1 VGLDAVRIVPA
12 VKILLLGKDGQVG
25 WELQRSLAP
34 LGDVVAL
41 GSSDREPFNGDLGDP
56 AALAATVRALAPQVI
71 VNAAAYTAVD
81 RAESEPDAARLVNAT
96 AVGALARAAKAGDAW
111 LVHYSTDYVF
121 DGSGSAPWTEQDR
134 PAPLSVYGRSKL
146 EGEELVRASGCRHL
160 IFRTS
165 WVYSARGVNFARTM
179 LRLARERETLRVVD
193 DQVGAPT
200 GAELLADITAH
211 ACRRALTD
219 SSVANAYHV
228 AAAGE
233 TSWFGYARH
242 LVDAARRRGAPI
254 RVADAA
260 IEPIASAAYP
270 QAARRPLN
278 SRLDTTRL
286 RTVFDVSLPAWQEG
300 VDRVVAEW
308 IDDEP
313 PHATRA
319 ATA

>member
-1 VGLDAVRIVPA
+1 M
-12 VKILLLGKDGQVG
+12 KILLLGKDGQVG

-34 LGDVVAL
+34 LGDVIAL
-41 GSSDREPFNGDLGDP
+41 GSTDREPFNGNLGDP
-56 AALAATVRALAPQVI
+56 DALAATVRAVAPQVI
-71 VNAAAYTAVD
+71 INAAAYNAVD

-96 AVGALARAAKAGDAW
+96 AVGALARAAAAAGAW
-111 LVHYSTDYVF
+111 LVHYGTDYVF
-121 DGSGSAPWTEQDR
+121 DGSGSTAWTEDDR
-134 PAPLSVYGRSKL
+134 PAPLSAYGRSKL
-146 EGEELVRASGCRHL
+146 EGEQLVRASGCRHL

-165 WVYSARGVNFARTM
+165 WVYSARGMNFAKTM
-179 LRLARERETLRVVD
+179 LRLAREREALRVIA

-211 ACRRALTD
+211 ACRRAMKD
-219 SSVANAYHV
+219 PSVAGTYHA

-242 LVDAARRRGAPI
+242 LIDAARRRGAAI

-260 IEPIASAAYP
+260 IEPIPAAAYP

-286 RTVFDVSLPAWQEG
+286 RNVFDVSLPAWQAG

-308 IDDEP
+308 IDNDTT
-313 PHATRA
+313 HATRA

>member
-1 VGLDAVRIVPA
+1 M
-12 VKILLLGKDGQVG
+12 KILLLGKDGQVG
-25 WELQRSLAP
+25 WELQRSLAL

-41 GSSDREPFNGDLGDP
+41 GSKDREPLSGDLRDP
-56 AALAATVRALAPQVI
+56 QALAATVRAVAPQLI

-81 RAESEPDAARLVNAT
+81 RAESEADAARLVNAT
-96 AVGALARAAKAGDAW
+96 AVGALARAAAAADAW

-121 DGSGSAPWTEQDR
+121 DGSGSAPWSEDDR
-134 PAPLSVYGRSKL
+134 TAPLSVYGRSKL

-160 IFRTS
+160 VFRTS
-165 WVYSARGVNFARTM
+165 WVYSARGANFAKTI
-179 LRLARERETLRVVD
+179 LRLARERDALGVVD

-211 ACRRALTD
+211 ACRRALREP
-219 SSVANAYHV
+219 SVAGTYHAV
-228 AAAGE
+228 AAGE
-233 TSWFGYARH
+233 TSWFEYARH
-242 LVDAARRRGAPI
+242 LIGVARRRGATI

-286 RTVFDVSLPAWQEG
+286 RTTFALSLPPWQAG
-300 VDRVVAEW
+300 VERVVTEW
-308 IDDEP
+308 IDNEP
-313 PHATRA
+313 PTATRA

>member
-1 VGLDAVRIVPA
+1 M
-12 VKILLLGKDGQVG
+12 KILLLGKDGQVG
-25 WELQRSLAP
+25 WELQRSLAL

-41 GSSDREPFNGDLGDP
+41 GSKDREPLSGDLRDP
-56 AALAATVRALAPQVI
+56 QALAATVRAVAPQLI

-81 RAESEPDAARLVNAT
+81 RAESEADAARLVNAT
-96 AVGALARAAKAGDAW
+96 AVGALARAAAAADAW

-121 DGSGSAPWTEQDR
+121 DGSGSAPWSEDDR
-134 PAPLSVYGRSKL
+134 TAPLSVYGRSKL

-160 IFRTS
+160 VFRTS
-165 WVYSARGVNFARTM
+165 WVYSARGANFAKTI
-179 LRLARERETLRVVD
+179 LRLARERDALGVVD

-219 SSVANAYHV
+219 SSVAGTYHV

-233 TSWFGYARH
+233 TSWFGYARY

-286 RTVFDVSLPAWQEG
+286 RTTFALSLPPWQAG
-300 VDRVVAEW
+300 VERVVTEW
-308 IDDEP
+308 IDNEP
-313 PHATRA
+313 PTATRA

>member
-1 VGLDAVRIVPA
+1 M
-12 VKILLLGKDGQVG
+12 KILLLGKDGQVG

-41 GSSDREPFNGDLGDP
+41 GSKDRQPLNGDLRDP
-56 AALAATVRALAPQVI
+56 EALAATVRTVAPQLI

-81 RAESEPDAARLVNAT
+81 RAESEPEAARLVNAT
-96 AVGALARAAKAGDAW
+96 AVGALAQGAATAGAW

-121 DGSGSAPWTEQDR
+121 DGSGSAPWTEDDR

-160 IFRTS
+160 VLRTS
-165 WVYSARGVNFARTM
+165 WVYSARGTNFARTM
-179 LRLARERETLRVVD
+179 LRLARERDALRVVD

-200 GAELLADITAH
+200 GAELLADISAH
-211 ACRRALTD
+211 ACCQALADPTI
-219 SSVANAYHV
+219 AGTYHV

-233 TSWFGYARH
+233 TSWFDYARH
-242 LVDAARRRGAPI
+242 LIHAARRRGATI

-260 IEPIASAAYP
+260 ITPIASAAYP

-286 RTVFDVSLPAWQEG
+286 RTVFSVSLPPWQAG
-300 VDRVVAEW
+300 LDRVVAEW
-308 IDDEP
+308 IDNEP

-319 ATA
+319 TTA

>member
-1 VGLDAVRIVPA
+1 M
-12 VKILLLGKDGQVG
+12 KILLLGKDGQLG

-41 GSSDREPFNGDLGDP
+41 GSTDRGPLHGDLRDP
-56 AALAATVRALAPQVI
+56 EALAATVRAVAPQLI

-81 RAESEPDAARLVNAT
+81 RAESEPEAARLVNAT

-111 LVHYSTDYVF
+111 LVHYGTDYVF

-160 IFRTS
+160 VFRTS
-165 WVYSARGVNFARTM
+165 WVYSARGANFARTM
-179 LRLARERETLRVVD
+179 LRLARERETLRVVA

-200 GAELLADITAH
+200 GAELLADVTAH
-211 ACRRALTD
+211 ACRRALAD
-219 SSVANAYHV
+219 RSVAGTYHV

-233 TSWFGYARH
+233 TSWFEYARR
-242 LVDAARRRGAPI
+242 VIDVARRRGAAI

-286 RTVFDVSLPAWQEG
+286 RTVFDVVLPPWQAG

-308 IDDEP
+308 TDHE

-319 ATA
+319 PA